1 MKPFWTSGLL
11 LLIWSALLAG
21 PAAAENLSD
30 RQIQNFIASLVE
42 LNAKEEEFA
51 SLKLEM
57 EQEQEQKRGEMPD
70 FEHLISSSIRKM
82 EGHPEFAVFK
92 EVIEDNG
99 FDSPAQWGE
108 TGDRVFRAW
117 MAIEMEQQGATVNQ
131 DMARAMAEIDN
142 NPHMTQAQKDQMKA
156 IMGGAMSAMEQARQA
171 PAADVQA
178 LRPHLDDLRAATEDQ
193 DAD

>member
-1 MKPFWTSGLL
+1 MQSFRASGLL

-21 PAAAENLSD
+21 PASAETLPD

-51 SLKLEM
+51 DLKLETA
-57 EQEQEQKRGEMPD
+57 QEQEMPD

-82 EGHPEFAVFK
+82 EGHPGFQTFK
-92 EVIEDNG
+92 DVIEDHG

-108 TGDRVFRAW
+108 TGDRIFRAW
-117 MAIEMEQQGATVNQ
+117 MAIEMEQQGATMNQ
-131 DMARAMAEIDN
+131 DMARAMAEIDS

-156 IMGGAMSAMEQARQA
+156 MMGGAMSAMEQAQQA

-178 LRPHLDDLRAATEDQ
+178 LRPHLDDLRAATDDED
-193 DAD
+193 AN

>member
-1 MKPFWTSGLL
+1 MKALWASGLL

-21 PAAAENLSD
+21 PAAAETLSD

-57 EQEQEQKRGEMPD
+57 EQEQERGEMPD

-82 EGHPEFAVFK
+82 EGRPEFAVFK

-131 DMARAMAEIDN
+131 DMARAMADASICGLG
-142 NPHMTQAQKDQMKA
+142 HTA
-156 IMGGAMSAMEQARQA
+156 SAAVRSAVELGL
-171 PAADVQA
+171 VGEEE
-178 LRPHLDDLRAATEDQ
+178 T
-193 DAD
+193 